1 MTWPSGAS
9 SQKWRIVQFSPGN
22 YKLTNL
28 KAGRALDVWGGV
40 PIEGVETLL
49 FRASTLAT
57 SQLWNFLPTGD
68 GNYRFTPGT
77 NIFSSLTTGTTV
89 KQWTYTG
96 QSTQQWSVA
105 PAN

>member
-1 MTWPSGAS
+1 
-9 SQKWRIVQFSPGN
+9 V
-22 YKLTNL
+22 
-28 KAGRALDVWGGV
+28 LDVWGGV
-40 PIEGVETLL
+40 PVEGVETLL
-49 FRASTLAT
+49 FDPSSLAT

-77 NIFSSLTTGTTV
+77 NIFSSLTTGPTV

-96 QSTQQWSVA
+96 ATTQQWSVA